1 MSRTDAC
8 RNGRRPRSVPD
19 RHMVVPRFTDEEI
32 ATIDR
37 YADAMRMSGRSEF
50 IRFAT
55 ICFMKS
61 IKEAE

>member
-1 MSRTDAC
+1 MSCTGVC
-8 RNGRRPRSVPD
+8 RNGRRSRSVPD

-55 ICFMKS
+55 IYFMNS